1 MGKTGEY
8 DEILAYIRECCKVY
22 VFNRLSGWGNSFL
35 EMNGVTAEV
44 SGNFGELVRDI
55 ADSQII
61 SQEKLLV
68 TPDMHLYQILNSH
81 LVLP

>member
-1 MGKTGEY
+1 MGEIGEY
-8 DEILAYIRECCKVY
+8 DEILAYIREFCKVY
-22 VFNRLSGWGNSFL
+22 VFSRLSGWGNSFL
-35 EMNGVTAEV
+35 DMHLMTIEV
-44 SGNFGELVRDI
+44 SGNFGELVREV

-68 TPDMHLYQILNSH
+68 TPNMHFYHIFNSH